1 MRQSCGV
8 PALVLIAG
16 FQLCAGYGRRQ
27 SRGNFVPMVRVW
39 SRGARILLPDPANQ
53 ATGTGGWIMT
63 ASEIMALALVMA
75 IAAIAAGTAVLER
88 QQGRTRRIVK
98 DMERRIA
105 GS

>member
-1 MRQSCGV
+1 
-8 PALVLIAG
+8 
-16 FQLCAGYGRRQ
+16 
-27 SRGNFVPMVRVW
+27 
-39 SRGARILLPDPANQ
+39 
-53 ATGTGGWIMT
+53 MT

-75 IAAIAAGTAVLER
+75 VAAIAAGTAILER